1 MINKVQ
7 VLQSEGFNPYEN
19 LALEAYLLEHLETD
33 TCILYLWQNQNT
45 VVIGVNQNAWKEC
58 KVQELEADGGHLARR
73 LSGGGAVFHDLGNL
87 NFTFIVKEKDYSVER
102 QLQVII
108 KACESLGIGAEKS
121 GRNDILVDGKKFS
134 GNAFYHSGENAYH
147 HGTLLINVDMG
158 KLSRYLNVSVDKL
171 TSKGVNSVKS
181 RVTNLKEY
189 CPELTIDLMKER
201 LIAAM
206 EEVYGLKP
214 EILKSQT
221 IDTKGL
227 QELANIYDS
236 WDWKYGK
243 KLAFEYNLTHRFAWG
258 DIDLQFHMT
267 SGKVIE
273 VAVYSDAMEG
283 EFIKRLPECFKG
295 CAFSSKLLA
304 EALNPLLQGEHS
316 SEQTTLMVHD
326 LQTLIRDQNF

>member
-1 MINKVQ
+1 MINSVQ
-7 VLQSEGFNPYEN
+7 VIRSEGFNPYEN
-19 LALEAYLLEHLETD
+19 LALEAYLFEHLEAD

-181 RVTNLKEY
+181 RVTNLKDY

-201 LIAAM
+201 LIVAM
-206 EEVYGLKP
+206 EEVYGLKT

-227 QELANIYDS
+227 QELVNTYDS

-273 VAVYSDAMEG
+273 VAAYSDAMEG
-283 EFIKRLPECFKG
+283 EFIKRL
-295 CAFSSKLLA
+295 
-304 EALNPLLQGEHS
+304 
-316 SEQTTLMVHD
+316 
-326 LQTLIRDQNF
+326 